1 MTLLR
6 KQGIWIAVLAAVVL
20 AAGGYAVLRGMPGS
34 RAADTKGSQSV
45 PVTVAAVVARTMP
58 VRLYAIGNVEPYT
71 TVAVRA
77 RVDGQLVGV
86 RFKEGDE
93 VKKGAVL
100 FEIDA
105 RPFQASLRQAEANLL
120 RDKAL
125 LDRAVEQEKRYKDL
139 LDKKFISPD
148 AYAQNVTN
156 TATANATVR
165 ADEAAVDSA
174 KLQLEYCT
182 IRAPITGY
190 AGKIMVQE
198 GNMVKTAD
206 STPLVTLNQIIPVF
220 VTFSV
225 PEQNVSELRLYLA
238 KGDVKVQARL
248 PNSTVMPTG
257 GRISFLDNSADT
269 TTGTIKLRAEFPNA
283 DRALWPGQFANVAV
297 TLYEQKDA
305 VVAPSASVQNG
316 PSGQYVYVVKP
327 DLTVEL
333 RNIKVARAEGD
344 DTVVASGLAPGE
356 QVVTVGQLRLSP
368 GAKVTLGRAS
378 SAS

>member
-34 RAADTKGSQSV
+34 RAADAKGSQSV